1 MVFSKRDM
9 IFPVPPEK
17 VVFFPENM
25 VFFPWTENERK
36 MTFLKKYTETWYFL
50 FDMFPAPHPAS
61 RKRIKDYPIPQKYA

>member
-9 IFPVPPEK
+9 IFPVPSEK

-25 VFFPWTENERK
+25 VFFPWTESERK

-50 FDMFPAPHPAS
+50 FDMFQAPHPAS
-61 RKRIKDYPIPQKYA
+61 RKKIKDDLIPQKYV